1 MHNEHNHDHD
11 HEEEFEYDV
20 IGIPL
25 EDGTELN
32 CIVIDIFDVEGE
44 KYIALIPEDEIED
57 GDVILFKYAELSDEE
72 VELTEIEED
81 EEFAKVSEAFSKL
94 NDEE

>member
-1 MHNEHNHDHD
+1 MHNEHNHD

-81 EEFAKVSEAFSKL
+81 EEFTKVSEAFSKL

>member
-1 MHNEHNHDHD
+1 MQNEHN

-44 KYIALIPEDEIED
+44 NYIALIPEGEIED
-57 GDVILFKYAELSDEE
+57 GELILFKYQELSEEE
-72 VELTEIEED
+72 VELTEIEDD
-81 EEFAKVSEAFSKL
+81 EEFAKVSETFSKL
-94 NDEE
+94 HDEE

>member
-1 MHNEHNHDHD
+1 MQNEHN

-44 KYIALIPEDEIED
+44 NYIALIPEDEIED
-57 GDVILFKYAELSDEE
+57 GELILLNIKNFQK
-72 VELTEIEED
+72 
-81 EEFAKVSEAFSKL
+81 KKL
-94 NDEE
+94 NLLK